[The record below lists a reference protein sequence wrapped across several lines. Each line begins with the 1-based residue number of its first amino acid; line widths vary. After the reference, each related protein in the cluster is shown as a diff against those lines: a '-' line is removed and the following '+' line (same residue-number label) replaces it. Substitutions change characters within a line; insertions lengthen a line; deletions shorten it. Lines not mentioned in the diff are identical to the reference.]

1 MTEEN
6 TAETQGVGDTQESE
20 LDRIAGAERE
30 VTSTPESETT
40 TETTEIALGIWEQV
54 VAFGESLLRPWAFYQ
69 VLIAL
74 GLLAVSLALTKLIKP
89 RFYAWLKSREGW
101 SKLRYR
107 YAMMVHRRMP
117 LFLFNFLIWFTVWM
131 MQAVTWPS
139 RSYLLVGLANL
150 ALAWLVVVAV
160 LRVVQNTTLRTFLRY
175 GAWIWVTLVL
185 TGLRD
190 DAVQLMDSMALVFGE
205 SRLSLW
211 MIAQAVVLLGLT
223 FAITRLLSR
232 QADAR
237 LKRSEDISPSMRV
250 LFGKLLQVFLYTA
263 AFFVGLRIIGF
274 DLKGLAFLTGFIGVG
289 LGFGLQK
296 VVSNLVSGL
305 IIVMDKSIKPGD
317 VISLG
322 ETFGWINS
330 LGARY
335 ISVVTRDGK
344 EFLIPNE
351 DLITNQ
357 VVNWSHSDSYVR
369 LDIFFGTAY
378 GDDPHVVR
386 KVAIEAAKS
395 VGRVL
400 HYPNTPVCHI
410 VGFGD
415 SSVDYIPRF
424 WIEDPTGGLTNIRG
438 NVYLALWDAF
448 HEHGISLP
456 FPQREVRMLEERAP
470 IPAAPTPSPD

>member
-1 MTEEN
+1 MAEEN
-6 TAETQGVGDTQESE
+6 TTESQTVGDTQETE

-30 VTSTPESETT
+30 VAATPPSDST
-40 TETTEIALGIWEQV
+40 TETTEIALSIWDQV
-54 VAFGESLLRPWAFYQ
+54 VDFGESLLRPWAFYQ

-74 GLLAVSLALTKLIKP
+74 GLLALAYALAAVIKP
-89 RFYAWLKSREGW
+89 RFYAWLKTREGW

-107 YAMMVHRRMP
+107 YAMMVHRRMV
-117 LFLFNFLIWFTVWM
+117 LIVFNGLVWFTVWAM
-131 MQAVTWPS
+131 RAVTWPS

-150 ALAWLVVVAV
+150 ALAWLVVVVV
-160 LRVVQNTTLRTFLRY
+160 LRVVQNTTLRTVLRY

-185 TGLRD
+185 TGLVD
-190 DAVQLMDSMALVFGE
+190 DAVRLMDSMALQFGE
-205 SRLSLW
+205 TRISLW

-223 FAITRLLSR
+223 FAATRLLSR

-237 LKRSEDISPSMRV
+237 LMRSEDISPSMRV

-274 DLKGLAFLTGFIGVG
+274 DLNGLAFLTGFIGVG

-357 VVNWSHSDSYVR
+357 VVNWSHSDAYVR
-369 LDIFFGTAY
+369 LDIYFGTAY
-378 GDDPHVVR
+378 GDDPHLVR

-395 VGRVL
+395 VKRVL

-415 SSVDYIPRF
+415 SSVDYILRF

-456 FPQREVRMLEERAP
+456 FPQREVRMLDYKE
-470 IPAAPTPSPD
+470 APTTPT